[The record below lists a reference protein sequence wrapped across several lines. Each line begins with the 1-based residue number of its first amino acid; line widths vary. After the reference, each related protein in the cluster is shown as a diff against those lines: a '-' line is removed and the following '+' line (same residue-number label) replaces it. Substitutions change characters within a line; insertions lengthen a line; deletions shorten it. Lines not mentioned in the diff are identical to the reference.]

1 MMKRC
6 SFCKVFQVIIEPFN
20 VSFFGISSWSIDLD
34 CYDIEWFALDTNR
47 EHSVIFETAFQTLVD
62 YEVIIEAFNL
72 TFFSISGWGI
82 DLNYCDIESFALKM
96 N

>member
-1 MMKRC
+1 M
-6 SFCKVFQVIIEPFN
+6 
-20 VSFFGISSWSIDLD
+20 D